1 MMVRWHSCSR
11 VSYILLLGL
20 LPIFLTACGTASG
33 PRGGAIGSTRDGA
46 PSHKVDVTSIP
57 DAVPRAERRSK
68 YGNPTTYTV
77 AGKAYRIMSDS
88 EGYVESGVASWYGTK
103 FHGRRTSS
111 GEPYDMH
118 AMTAAHKTL
127 PLPTYAEVTNL
138 QNGRKVIVKI
148 NDRGPFHDNRLID
161 LSHAAASKLDIL
173 ATGTGLVEVRAI
185 TPGTMPKCSGCKDAQ
200 ELPPG
205 TMPKCSGWSFP
216 ASLPPTTLVLPCTSQ
231 DAQTPDA
238 VVGDAVDDESGTV
251 KLYLQAGAFSRRGN
265 AERLRARINEVA
277 IKAVQG
283 NVHIIEREAERSA
296 RYRVRIGPFT
306 SVGAVDRFTSD
317 LRRMGI
323 PDAKVVID

>member
-33 PRGGAIGSTRDGA
+33 PRGGAIGTTRDGA

-68 YGNPTTYTV
+68 YGNPTTYAV
-77 AGKAYRIMSDS
+77 ASKTYRIMSDS

-161 LSHAAASKLDIL
+161 LSHAAASKLGIL
-173 ATGTGLVEVRAI
+173 ATGTGLVEVRTI
-185 TPGTMPKCSGCKDAQ
+185 TPQCAECKDTQESPSGADMPKTVAA
-200 ELPPG
+200 E
-205 TMPKCSGWSFP
+205 
-216 ASLPPTTLVLPCTSQ
+216 A
-231 DAQTPDA
+231 A
-238 VVGDAVDDESGTV
+238 DDKPNTA
-251 KLYLQAGAFSRRGN
+251 KLYLQAGAFSGRGN

-277 IKAVQG
+277 IKAVHG
-283 NVHIIEREAERSA
+283 NVQIIERETERSA
-296 RYRVRIGPFT
+296 RYRVRIGPFA
-306 SVGAVDRFTSD
+306 SMGAVDRFTSD

-323 PDAKVVID
+323 PDAKVVSD

>member
-1 MMVRWHSCSR
+1 MTHHMLHRALFFLV
-11 VSYILLLGL
+11 L
-20 LPIFLTACGTASG
+20 LPLALTACGTASG

-88 EGYVESGVASWYGTK
+88 EGYVENGVASWYGTK

-111 GEPYDMH
+111 GDPYDMH

-200 ELPPG
+200 
-205 TMPKCSGWSFP
+205 
-216 ASLPPTTLVLPCTSQ
+216 
-231 DAQTPDA
+231 TPDA

-251 KLYLQAGAFSRRGN
+251 KLYLQAGVFSRRGN

-283 NVHIIEREAERSA
+283 NVQIIEREAERSA